1 MLASKEKMIAY
12 PFKGYWKDVGT
23 IKSLWEANQ
32 DLIGEDPAFDIYN
45 PFWKIHSRNVGIE
58 PQYIAKDAVL
68 SNSLIT
74 DGAKIEGT
82 VINSIVGSSVVIKK
96 GAVIQDSV
104 IFANTVIGEDS
115 IIEYSII
122 DENVIIGKG
131 VHIGSPKSDDVEIAV
146 VGRDV
151 TIDDG
156 LIIEQGANIEENVK
170 NKGKEE

>member
-1 MLASKEKMIAY
+1 M
-12 PFKGYWKDVGT
+12 
-23 IKSLWEANQ
+23 
-32 DLIGEDPAFDIYN
+32 
-45 PFWKIHSRNVGIE
+45 
-58 PQYIAKDAVL
+58 

-122 DENVIIGKG
+122 DENVIIGKLIPG
-131 VHIGSPKSDDVEIAV
+131 GTGMKRYQNIHINTE
-146 VGRDV
+146 
-151 TIDDG
+151 
-156 LIIEQGANIEENVK
+156 
-170 NKGKEE
+170 KESE

>member
-1 MLASKEKMIAY
+1 MIAY

-82 VINSIVGSSVVIKK
+82 VINSIIGSSVVIKK
-96 GAVIQDSV
+96 EQLSKIALFLLIQLLEKIQLLNIVLLMKMLSLV
-104 IFANTVIGEDS
+104 KVFILEVPNLMMW
-115 IIEYSII
+115 
-122 DENVIIGKG
+122 KL
-131 VHIGSPKSDDVEIAV
+131 PLLVEMLQLMMA
-146 VGRDV
+146 
-151 TIDDG
+151 
-156 LIIEQGANIEENVK
+156 
-170 NKGKEE
+170 